1 MLRYFHNRGYSNVG
15 TMLKICQKF
24 STKSIPNKQHKVTGR
39 ASTAMTQAFVS
50 SSKLHFYHKFERSQ
64 LYINPIIHGAPA
76 FNNIEDHDYIELLT
90 KRAVLKNRSNC
101 LVVYQH
107 LPQKSYYFKG
117 MRSLFNIDPQLSRQH
132 LVAMANIGK
141 PTITAEVFRRLT
153 EACELSQLEYI
164 DFAYFEVSKKIHLV
178 IFILYYIF
186 IFYWW

>member
-24 STKSIPNKQHKVTGR
+24 STTNKQHKVTGR
-39 ASTAMTQAFVS
+39 ASSAMTQAFVS